1 MAALSITDTRRAT
14 LRAFF
19 DTKRGGFRLRLVAVA
34 IAVAVGCLS
43 VFPSSSQAVVDPA
56 PGPQLQESPANLR
69 SSLWCSEA
77 VKTSAKAP
85 VLLVHGTAATPA
97 EDFTGNLSLYLPRA
111 GYPVCTVTIPRRSM
125 TDVQVNVEYVVHA
138 IRAVSAR
145 SGGKIDV
152 IAHSQG
158 AFLTTYALRFWPDLA
173 LKVDDFIGYAGTYTY
188 GSDLAP
194 VLCAV
199 ICTAAYHQLSPGSR
213 TLEAVVRRSLPRGPS
228 YTAFSSNLDEIIIP
242 QPMAS
247 HLVAPGARNYVLQ
260 DHCPLDVAEHLFITF
275 EKPFLQ
281 LTLDA
286 LTHRGPA
293 ELERIPRL
301 SCGLLPQA
309 AGTVPSLV
317 TFLLGASQ
325 VMARYAVR
333 DEPPLRCYL
342 RPACAG
348 R

>member
-14 LRAFF
+14 LRTSSH
-19 DTKRGGFRLRLVAVA
+19 TKRGLFALRLVAA
-34 IAVAVGCLS
+34 TAVAAGLLS
-43 VFPSSSQAVVDPA
+43 APLTSAQAAVAPA
-56 PGPQLQESPANLR
+56 PGPRLQESPALLAA
-69 SSLWCSEA
+69 SLWCSPG
-77 VKTSAKAP
+77 VQTSNKAP

-125 TDVQVNVEYVVHA
+125 TDVQINVEYVVHA

-145 SGGKIDV
+145 RGGKIHV
-152 IAHSQG
+152 IGHSQG
-158 AFLTTYALRFWPDLA
+158 AFLTTYAMRFWPDLA
-173 LKVDDFIGYAGTYTY
+173 GKVDDFIGYAGTYTY
-188 GSDLAP
+188 GSDVAP
-194 VLCAV
+194 VLCAAV
-199 ICTAAYHQLSPGSR
+199 CTAAYHQLSPGSQLLR
-213 TLEAVVRRSLPRGPS
+213 AVVRRPLPLGPS
-228 YTAFSSNLDEIIIP
+228 YTAFSSNLDEIITP

-247 HLVAPGARNYVLQ
+247 HLVAPGVRNYVLQ

-286 LTHRGPA
+286 LAHRGPA
-293 ELERIPRL
+293 QLARIPRL
-301 SCGLLPQA
+301 TCGLLPQA

-325 VMARYAVR
+325 VMARYAVPA
-333 DEPPLRCYL
+333 EPPLRCYL
-342 RPACAG
+342 RPGCAG
-348 R
+348 